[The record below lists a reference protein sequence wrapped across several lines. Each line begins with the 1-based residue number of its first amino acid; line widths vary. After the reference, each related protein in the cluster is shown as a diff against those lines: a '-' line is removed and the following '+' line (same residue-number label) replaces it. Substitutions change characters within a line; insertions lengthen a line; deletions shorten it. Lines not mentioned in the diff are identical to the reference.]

1 MSLNG
6 MVALVTGGASG
17 IGAATVRRL
26 VKDGAKVAICDVNI
40 EQARKLAEELGTK
53 ARAFQMDVS
62 DATQVA
68 KAVDDIGRSLGP
80 IDVLVSCAGILLN
93 ATFLETQPKD
103 LERILQVNLA
113 GIFIVG
119 QAVART
125 MTNRGGRIINIAS
138 AVALGGYPD
147 RAAYSASKG
156 GVVALTRAMA
166 VELAPYGILVNAIAP
181 GPVQTPMG
189 AESLKNKPFHQAIL
203 DRVPVGRYSKPDEI
217 ADAIVYLA
225 SPGATFIVGQI
236 ISVDGGMS
244 IAGLTP
250 QAVAH
255 QAAE

>member
-1 MSLNG
+1 MAFG
-6 MVALVTGGASG
+6 GKVALVTGGASG
-17 IGAATVRRL
+17 IGAATARRL
-26 VKDGAKVAICDVNI
+26 VKEGAKVAICDVNI
-40 EQARKLAEELGTK
+40 EQGRALAAELGAN
-53 ARAFQMDVS
+53 ARAFRMDVS
-62 DATQVA
+62 DAEQVGN
-68 KAVDDIGRSLGP
+68 AVDEIGKSLGP

-93 ATFLETQPKD
+93 ATFLDTKPKD
-103 LERILQVNLA
+103 LERILMVNLA

-138 AVALGGYPD
+138 AVALSGYPD

-189 AESLKNKPFHQAIL
+189 AESLKNKPFHKAIL
-203 DRVPVGRYSKPDEI
+203 DRVPVKRYSNPDEI

-225 SPGATFIVGQI
+225 SPRATFIAGQI

-250 QAVAH
+250 HAVAN